1 MGWLLCPERFIP
13 SWEPG
18 SNNSILNNCDMVK
31 KSFYVSPLIEWENP
45 LDADGVLC
53 QSPQTGTD
61 LDEITIG
68 DSEEEGWLN

>member
-1 MGWLLCPERFIP
+1 ML
-13 SWEPG
+13 
-18 SNNSILNNCDMVK
+18 K
-31 KSFYVSPLIEWENP
+31 KSELFKEYVSPRVEWENP

>member
-1 MGWLLCPERFIP
+1 MIH
-13 SWEPG
+13 
-18 SNNSILNNCDMVK
+18 K
-31 KSFYVSPLIEWENP
+31 KSDLFKEYVSPRVEWENP